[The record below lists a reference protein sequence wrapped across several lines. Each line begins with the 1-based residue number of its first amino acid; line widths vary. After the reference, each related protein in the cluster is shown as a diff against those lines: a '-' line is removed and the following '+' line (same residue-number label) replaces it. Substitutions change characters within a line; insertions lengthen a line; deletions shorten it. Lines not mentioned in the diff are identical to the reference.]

1 MFKLEEG
8 VINIHRLVQQ
18 VLRLRLREQQNERKT
33 LRKALQFII
42 TPIEKGNAEQFKM
55 FIIK

>member
-1 MFKLEEG
+1 MTGTE
-8 VINIHRLVQQ
+8 
-18 VLRLRLREQQNERKT
+18 LRLRLREQQNERKT
-33 LRKALQFII
+33 FKKALEFII